1 MSARAA
7 GRMEVGRG
15 GRVKEKPLLFAF
27 AIATTSVRG
36 LPLRGVRVWI
46 CIVTRLFFVVPG
58 TRIELVQP
66 YGLGILSP
74 LRLPVPPSGH
84 ELYRIL
90 VSG

>member
-1 MSARAA
+1 
-7 GRMEVGRG
+7 MEVGRG

-74 LRLPVPPSGH
+74 FSIPM
-84 ELYRIL
+84 EIL
-90 VSG
+90 FCVVL